1 MKGKKILNI
10 LKNKYLITIIGF
22 GVWLLLFDQHN
33 LVDRF
38 KTRKYLS
45 KLIED
50 TAYYHKQI
58 VEDKLII
65 EKLKTDADNLEEFA
79 REEYLMKADDEDVF
93 IIIKK

>member
-1 MKGKKILNI
+1 MTGKKVFNI

-22 GVWLLLFDQHN
+22 GVWLLFFDQHN
-33 LVDRF
+33 MVDRL

-50 TAYYHKQI
+50 TAYYHQQI
-58 VEDKLII
+58 VKDKSII
-65 EKLKTDADNLEEFA
+65 DQLKTDAENLEEFA